1 MLCKLAPYL
10 QIQNT
15 CIAFGESFNNKAALQ
30 HDLHS
35 VNINVIVDGAPG
47 IKESLISGMN
57 KSISILFYFANSDTH
72 RQEILLLNGYP
83 YKYSLHSLKLLKISE
98 T

>member
-1 MLCKLAPYL
+1 MLYKFTSYL

-15 CIAFGESFNNKAALQ
+15 CIAFGASFNNKAALQ
-30 HDLHS
+30 HNVHS
-35 VNINVIVDGAPG
+35 VNINVIVDDAPG

-72 RQEILLLNGYP
+72 RQEILLLNR
-83 YKYSLHSLKLLKISE
+83 
-98 T
+98 